1 MKYYLLAFKNIFNFK
16 SESTIIEFWSFFIV
30 NAIVS
35 FLFTVIIKILLEDTI
50 ILPLYRIITFLVLF
64 SIGFRRLKNAG
75 FNGWLFI
82 IPIVNLILAFFPEK
96 RVRNQNHNLI

>member
-96 RVRNQNHNLI
+96 RDKKSQS

>member
-96 RVRNQNHNLI
+96 RVKKSES

>member
-1 MKYYLLAFKNIFNFK
+1 MKYYILAFKNIFNFK

-96 RVRNQNHNLI
+96 RVKKSES